1 MKYVITKKQA
11 LELQKIVKETTG
23 KKIPMS
29 DAYALWYYII
39 KFITFFWKSKKKV
52 SQVQKTLGF

>member
-11 LELQKIVKETTG
+11 LELQKIVKEVTG
-23 KKIPMS
+23 KKIPIS
-29 DAYALWYYII
+29 DAYALWHYII